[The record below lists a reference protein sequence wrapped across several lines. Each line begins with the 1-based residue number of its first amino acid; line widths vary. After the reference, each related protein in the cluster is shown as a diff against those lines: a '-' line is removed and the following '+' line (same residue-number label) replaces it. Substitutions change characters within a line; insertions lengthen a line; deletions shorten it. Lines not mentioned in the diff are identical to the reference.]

1 MIHVIHVFLR
11 YPPPIAEKTVQDHA
25 LSAKANEVSPTTRRA
40 HRGKSVG
47 STSTDRTRWGQPIIT
62 CQRWRRKQ
70 DTMKYS
76 ESPYLTC
83 AEVAARW
90 RCSRSTVFRRIKTG
104 HLEAVGRGALLRV
117 TRESMLRYEATLR
130 QR

>member
-1 MIHVIHVFLR
+1 
-11 YPPPIAEKTVQDHA
+11 
-25 LSAKANEVSPTTRRA
+25 
-40 HRGKSVG
+40 
-47 STSTDRTRWGQPIIT
+47 
-62 CQRWRRKQ
+62 
-70 DTMKYS
+70 MKYS